1 VTKRPVSAIA
11 AGVLAAGT
19 LVACGTPT
27 QPAASVSKAELAVH
41 QADAKDAGEHAPL
54 DIQLAREKLARA
66 QKALQDDDHDKARR
80 LADEALVDALVA
92 DAKADTEES
101 RATAQALQQSIQSL
115 QNETLQ
121 NETGSSVRGV
131 VR

>member
-1 VTKRPVSAIA
+1 MKIRFST
-11 AGVLAAGT
+11 LAAGA
-19 LVACGTPT
+19 LAAAALAACSTPT
-27 QPAASVSKAELAVH
+27 RPAEAVSNAELAVH

-54 DIQLAREKLARA
+54 EIQLAREKLARA

-80 LADEALVDALVA
+80 LADEALVDALLA
-92 DAKADTEES
+92 DAKADTDQS

-115 QNETLQ
+115 QGETDR
-121 NETGSSVRGV
+121 SVEGV